1 MNDTVKQYP
10 LTLTINTPMHTPR
23 LRGLQAHGPHALG
36 ALGDNIRVRISRH
49 DRDAVQRVCSNLGM
63 SKAEFARWCTME
75 AVKALDTYVGGAE
88 FAQPRET
95 FKRVR
100 QYVYVPVNS
109 PPKEPEI
116 V

>member
-1 MNDTVKQYP
+1 
-10 LTLTINTPMHTPR
+10 
-23 LRGLQAHGPHALG
+23 
-36 ALGDNIRVRISRH
+36 
-49 DRDAVQRVCSNLGM
+49 
-63 SKAEFARWCTME
+63 ME